1 MAEYVLAHPD
11 EVVNLSVTEL
21 AQKSSVSDA
30 TIVKFSQRIGYSGY
44 QQFKIMLS
52 RELARPPQAN
62 YGELDPDDDMP
73 KVKAKVISMNMRAL
87 EQTLHTL
94 SDAELE
100 RAVEAL
106 CAAPV
111 IHIYGVGASGFVALD
126 AEHKFLRINRRCH
139 AFIDNHVQRAMA
151 TLLGPGDVA
160 IGISNSGFTQDIVS
174 ALRIARE
181 AGGRR
186 SASPTILTRPSRR
199 SRTSAS
205 LPPRKSR
212 PSAAGPSPPASRSFP
227 SSTCCLSGSRARLRP
242 DGGVLGKDPHRRSEG
257 SFRKAGPAGQAVVV
271 RRLGAPS
278 SRRHTAPALARRRVP
293 RRPPLPDG
301 RRAQN
306 GTRPNPIDR
315 GADGLHEP
323 AGKSGTD
330 GDDGDRRL

>member
-1 MAEYVLAHPD
+1 MSSNEAHLQPDGCLLRIRGLFPALRPSEKKVAEYVLAHPD

-21 AQKSSVSDA
+21 AQKSGVSDA

-94 SDAELE
+94 SDTELE

-181 AGGRR
+181 AGATTICITNHFDSPITQVSDIRLFTAAQEPAFRSGAIASRVAQLSIIDVLFIGVAQRDYDRTVEYLEKTRIAAQSDDPNRPVRLGRR
-186 SASPTILTRPSRR
+186 SS
-199 SRTSAS
+199 
-205 LPPRKSR
+205 
-212 PSAAGPSPPASRSFP
+212 
-227 SSTCCLSGSRARLRP
+227 
-242 DGGVLGKDPHRRSEG
+242 
-257 SFRKAGPAGQAVVV
+257 
-271 RRLGAPS
+271 
-278 SRRHTAPALARRRVP
+278 
-293 RRPPLPDG
+293 
-301 RRAQN
+301 
-306 GTRPNPIDR
+306 
-315 GADGLHEP
+315 
-323 AGKSGTD
+323 
-330 GDDGDRRL
+330 